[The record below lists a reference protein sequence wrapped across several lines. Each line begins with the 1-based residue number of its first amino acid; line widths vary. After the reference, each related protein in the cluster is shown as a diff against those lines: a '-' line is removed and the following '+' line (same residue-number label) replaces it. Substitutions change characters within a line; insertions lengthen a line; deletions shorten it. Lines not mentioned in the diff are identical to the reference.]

1 MRRVDQPRL
10 EFKEGTKYLL
20 TIRSR
25 QVYSVTI
32 NIYCV
37 AIIYYVLYSVAINVY
52 CVAINIY
59 CVAII

>member
-37 AIIYYVLYSVAINVY
+37 AI
-52 CVAINIY
+52 NIY